1 MNDDHDADGGI
12 LSAPEPN
19 AEAGSPGG
27 PSLPRRRATP
37 KRRVGCV
44 PVAMAGFFALIIL
57 AIAAFYTWDRLG
69 GVLGFAPDYSG
80 PGSGQVTFEVHQ
92 GDSLTAMGNNLVEA
106 GVVKSA
112 NAFTNAARDNDR
124 ATGIQVGFYQLKHQ
138 MKASDALAVLVD
150 HNNLIKSRVLVKE
163 GMRVRDILATI
174 AKESDIPMTALNA
187 ALENPT
193 ALGLPP
199 EANRNPEGWLFPA
212 TYDVAPGMTAT
223 KLLSQMIAKTVS
235 TLQALDVAN
244 RAKPMGLTVDQVLT
258 VASIAQLE
266 ANRSEDYPKVTRVVY
281 NRLKA
286 NMPLQLDSTVSYLTG
301 RKGDVWT
308 TSAERQSDNLYN
320 TYKHP
325 GLPPGPIGSP
335 GRETIEAALNPTPGD
350 WLYFVVDYES
360 GKVLFTSNYSDH
372 LKNVARTKEYCRKS
386 NQC

>member
-1 MNDDHDADGGI
+1 MNDDHDEDSGI
-12 LSAPEPN
+12 LPAPVPDAEGSSPDGSSA
-19 AEAGSPGG
+19 
-27 PSLPRRRATP
+27 PRRRAVP

-57 AIAAFYTWDRLG
+57 AIAAFYMWDRIG
-69 GVLGFAPDYSG
+69 GALGFAPDYPG
-80 PGSGQVTFEVHQ
+80 PGTGQVTFEVHQ

-112 NAFTNAARDNDR
+112 NAFTNAARGNNR

-138 MKASDALAVLVD
+138 MKASDALAVLID

-163 GMRVRDILATI
+163 GMRVRDILTTI
-174 AKESDIPMTALNA
+174 AKETDIPMPALKA
-187 ALENPT
+187 ALKNPT

-199 EANRNPEGWLFPA
+199 EANGNPEGWLFPA
-212 TYDVAPGMTAT
+212 TYDVGPGMTAT

-235 TLQALDVAN
+235 TLQSLDVAN
-244 RAKPMGLTVDQVLT
+244 RAQPMGLTVDQVLT

-266 ANRSEDYPKVTRVVY
+266 ANRSEDYPKVTRVIY

-301 RKGDVWT
+301 RRGDVWT
-308 TSAERQSDNLYN
+308 TAAERQSDNLYN

-335 GRETIEAALNPTPGD
+335 GKETIEAALNPTPGD

-360 GKVLFTSNYSDH
+360 GTVLFTSNYSDH

-386 NQC
+386 DQC